1 MSRST
6 PDGPGRTVLFGM
18 PRALDFVGGDVRV
31 VDLTRLEREERRG
44 CVLELAADDAV
55 ELGLGAP
62 VVVVAGEL
70 HRLAGAVGLLD
81 EGPGADGLAGCP
93 PVVALLHRRGIDRR
107 ERRLLDD
114 EQIHDVVRQERVR
127 GDRLDRDRLRV
138 GRLDADEVGRGAL
151 RDVLGSDDA
160 LHAATGV
167 ARPDLRVEA
176 ELERE
181 LDVSG
186 REVRAVRPLDAR
198 MELERPGLLVARDL
212 PRVGELGDER
222 AVLAGER
229 VLGDRG
235 RHHAVGDEV
244 LPDEVQELV
253 VAACSHRAHVVDAD
267 ATGADEGA
275 REDAAGW
282 SVGQPGIAGHHG
294 RRVTTGARRWL
305 QRSGGARLR
314 RRSGRST
321 ARWSGRRR
329 TRPGSYRAWT
339 HRRRPREWTPL
350 PASVAGPAPS
360 SMGFGSSLPPPLCP
374 RQALREP
381 DDREAS
387 IGINA
392 MGL

>member
-1 MSRST
+1 MN
-6 PDGPGRTVLFGM
+6 
-18 PRALDFVGGDVRV
+18 
-31 VDLTRLEREERRG
+31 
-44 CVLELAADDAV
+44 
-55 ELGLGAP
+55 
-62 VVVVAGEL
+62 
-70 HRLAGAVGLLD
+70 
-81 EGPGADGLAGCP
+81 GPGADGLAGGP
-93 PVVALLHRRGIDRR
+93 PVVALLHRRRIDRR

-212 PRVGELGDER
+212 PGVGELGDER

-229 VLGDRG
+229 VLGDRV

-253 VAACSHRAHVVDAD
+253 VTACSHRAHVVDAD

-275 REDAAGW
+275 REDAAGRP
-282 SVGQPGIAGHHG
+282 VGQPGIARNDRGG
-294 RRVTTGARRWL
+294 VATGCGAGFSARR
-305 QRSGGARLR
+305 GACF
-314 RRSGRST
+314 S
-321 ARWSGRRR
+321 ARCGRRR
-329 TRPGSYRAWT
+329 GGRGGGGRGRRATRRGPTTGGQENGHHYQ
-339 HRRRPREWTPL
+339 HR
-350 PASVAGPAPS
+350 
-360 SMGFGSSLPPPLCP
+360 
-374 RQALREP
+374 
-381 DDREAS
+381 
-387 IGINA
+387 
-392 MGL
+392 